1 MSNTKEKLSA
11 DLKDAMRS
19 KDALR
24 KRVLRLALSALKNSE
39 IDKQGELTEDE
50 IVKIFQKEVK
60 ERRDTIEGA
69 QKAGREDLVR
79 EAEAE
84 IAVLEEYLPQPF
96 SDEELAA
103 LINETITAVGATSM
117 REMGQVMSA
126 VMPKIQGRAEGKTV
140 SKMVR
145 QLLS

>member
-24 KRVLRLALSALKNSE
+24 KRVLRLALSAVKNSE

-103 LINETITAVGATSM
+103 LINETIKAVGATSM

-126 VMPKIQGRAEGKTV
+126 VMPKIQGRAEGKP
-140 SKMVR
+140 SAR
-145 QLLS
+145 WYANS

>member
-24 KRVLRLALSALKNSE
+24 KRVLRLALSAVKNSE

-103 LINETITAVGATSM
+103 LINETIKAVGATSM

>member
-24 KRVLRLALSALKNSE
+24 KRVLRLALSAVKNSE